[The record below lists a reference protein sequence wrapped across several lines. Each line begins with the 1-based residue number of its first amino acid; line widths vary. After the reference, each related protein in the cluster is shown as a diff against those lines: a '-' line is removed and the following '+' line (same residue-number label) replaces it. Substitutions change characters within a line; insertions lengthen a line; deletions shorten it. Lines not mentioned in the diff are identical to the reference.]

1 MRHRLALL
9 IACATLTGCASKVTS
24 PNAIA
29 LPPETLHSLQSYTQT
44 YVLAPGDQIEVN
56 VEHLPEF
63 TRTETIRSDGR
74 IALPRLG
81 ELPVGGLAVPDA
93 NQLIASA
100 LAGRVRN
107 PEVTVIVQ
115 NPREDMV
122 FVAGEV
128 GHPSAVPLRQART
141 VAEALILAGGAT
153 KAGAIREA
161 ALIRL
166 DPDGR
171 LAAHMIERRAGGQ
184 PGAYLSMQAVTLRA
198 GDMILVP
205 ESNRSQFSR
214 FVQDFINT
222 PLSGANQLFT
232 PYIQLRLLEQIR

>member
-1 MRHRLALL
+1 VIRRLAVLVAL
-9 IACATLTGCASKVTS
+9 SALGGCASKVAS

-29 LPPETLHSLQSYTQT
+29 LPPETLRSLASYAQV
-44 YVLAPGDQIEVN
+44 YVLGPGDQIEVN

-74 IALPRLG
+74 IALPRIG

-93 NQLIASA
+93 NRLIATA
-100 LAGRVRN
+100 LAGRVRD

-122 FVAGEV
+122 YVAGEV

-141 VAEALILAGGAT
+141 VAEALILAGGST
-153 KAGAIREA
+153 RAGAIHEI

-171 LAAHMIERRAGGQ
+171 LAAHMIDRRAGGQ

-222 PLSGANQLFT
+222 PLQGANQLFT

>member
-1 MRHRLALL
+1 MNRKLSVL
-9 IACATLTGCASKVTS
+9 IACSLLAGCASKVAS
-24 PNAIA
+24 PGAIA
-29 LPPETLHSLQSYTQT
+29 LPPETLRSLQSYART
-44 YVLAPGDQIEVN
+44 YVLAPGDQIEVD

-63 TRTETIRSDGR
+63 TRTETIRPDGR

-81 ELPVGGLAVPDA
+81 EIAVGGLAVPDA
-93 NQLIASA
+93 NRLIATA
-100 LAGRVRN
+100 LASRVRD

-128 GHPSAVPLRQART
+128 GHPSAVPLRQAGT

-153 KAGAIREA
+153 RAAAIHEI

-171 LAAHMIERRAGGQ
+171 LAAHIIERRAAGQ
-184 PGAYLSMQAVTLRA
+184 PGAYLSMQAVTLQA